1 MLSSL
6 KAFNFASRAASVDGD
21 GIMETATLSCS
32 VLRKTICVAKRVHRV
47 LSPGNGSSVR
57 PSKTEDFPLD

>member
-6 KAFNFASRAASVDGD
+6 NNFNLASRAASADRD
-21 GIMETATLSCS
+21 GIMEAVTLSCS
-32 VLRKTICVAKRVHRV
+32 VLRKTICVAKRVHRL
-47 LSPGNGSSVR
+47 LSRGNGSSVR